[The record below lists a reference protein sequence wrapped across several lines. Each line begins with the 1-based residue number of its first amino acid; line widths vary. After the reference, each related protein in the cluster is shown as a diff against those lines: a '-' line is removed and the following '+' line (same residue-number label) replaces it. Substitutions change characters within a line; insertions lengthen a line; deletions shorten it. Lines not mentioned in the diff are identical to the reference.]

1 MSAPALASKGDI
13 MAQLLLGKAV
23 ADALSEEL
31 KTRVQALGEKGIVPT
46 LAIVRL
52 GENPGDMSYEK
63 GARSRAALLGVR
75 VHTIDLPKSVSADKL
90 LRIMDE
96 LNHDPQIHGVLLFR
110 PLPEH
115 LRSRE
120 REICNRLNPQKDVDG
135 MTDLSAAGVY
145 TGQALGFPPCTA
157 AACMEILDHYGI
169 ETTGKKAVVMGRSL
183 VIGRPAALMLLQR
196 NATVTVIHTRTE
208 DPLAYLPQADI
219 LICAAGV
226 RNAIRSDMV
235 RSGQVILDV
244 SMNYDPEKITPK
256 GKGGMVGDCNFA
268 EVEPIVGAI
277 TPVPG
282 GVGAVTSTVLMKHVI
297 QAAERA

>member
-1 MSAPALASKGDI
+1 
-13 MAQLLLGKAV
+13 MAKLLQGKAV
-23 ADALSEEL
+23 AEALMDNL
-31 KTRVQALGEKGIVPT
+31 KLQVNALREKGTIPK
-46 LAIVRL
+46 LAILRV

-63 GARSRAALLGVR
+63 GARNRAGMLGVE
-75 VHTIDLPKSVSADKL
+75 VETLEFPESVSAEML
-90 LRIMDE
+90 LQAIDG
-96 LNHDPQIHGVLLFR
+96 LNADTGVHGVLLFR
-110 PLPEH
+110 PLPDH

-120 REICNRLNPQKDVDG
+120 REICNRLLPEKDVDG
-135 MTDLSAAGVY
+135 MTDISAAGVY

-183 VIGRPAALMLLQR
+183 VIGRPAALMLMHR
-196 NATVTVIHTRTE
+196 HATVTVIHTRTE
-208 DPLAYLPQADI
+208 DPLAYIPQADI

-226 RNAIRSDMV
+226 KNAVTGAMV
-235 RSGQVILDV
+235 RPGQVILDV

-256 GKGGMVGDCNFA
+256 GKGGMVGDCAFA

-282 GVGAVTSTVLMKHVI
+282 GVGAVTSTVLMKHVV
-297 QAAERA
+297 QAAQRR